1 MGGQGV
7 GGWHEEFMMMAN
19 TGAHSQPP
27 ASASFVGTSLGTS
40 SSSWGGLGGG
50 VGVGGVGGVGGE
62 REWGEGRMGMRG
74 KMPMM
79 MHQAQSPYFPSF
91 PHTLPQTS
99 TTLPAQQLQ
108 PQAQATADIDDA
120 AFEAAFAAAAAT
132 LSSTSSPSSLPA
144 PTEEKQQ
151 EQETVKQEEEEE
163 GGKEEEDNQTDDIA
177 KTAGNLLDSL
187 SSESSKKFRESEFMA
202 LMRRLRDGEVRVVG
216 DKMVEVG
223 VST

>member
-19 TGAHSQPP
+19 TSARSQPP
-27 ASASFVGTSLGTS
+27 ASSSFAGTGLSSS
-40 SSSWGGLGGG
+40 SSSWGGLG
-50 VGVGGVGGVGGE
+50 GGVGGVGGE

-151 EQETVKQEEEEE
+151 EQETVKQEEEE
-163 GGKEEEDNQTDDIA
+163 KEEEYNQTDDIA

-216 DKMVEVG
+216 DRMVEVG